1 MSPNRAHP
9 LRPSE
14 TALAGLTILIT
25 IILILNARPDPEL
38 GATCALLLATAA
50 AHRRLA

>member
-9 LRPSE
+9 LRPGE
-14 TALAGLTILIT
+14 TAFADLTLLIM
-25 IILILNARPDPEL
+25 ILNARPDPEL